1 MFLQILSNSAII
13 LGISTHTNLTKKKKT
28 KIFHQLANSHKCSN
42 FIGEMEVNSEL
53 LMEDNEVK
61 DVITIMRNFMRNPLI
76 GV

>member
-1 MFLQILSNSAII
+1 
-13 LGISTHTNLTKKKKT
+13 
-28 KIFHQLANSHKCSN
+28 
-42 FIGEMEVNSEL
+42 MEVNSEL